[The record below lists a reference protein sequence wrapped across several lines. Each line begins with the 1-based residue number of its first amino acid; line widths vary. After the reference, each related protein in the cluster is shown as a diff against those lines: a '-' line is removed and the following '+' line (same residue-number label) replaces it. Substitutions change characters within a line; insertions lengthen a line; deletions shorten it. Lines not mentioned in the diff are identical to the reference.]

1 MKILLVT
8 LFGISFLA
16 GFADA
21 QTYSRIVLTNFVGS
35 GSSYSATTNITIAA
49 GTVVQVAGNFV
60 SGDIGISGPNNYA
73 QTMYV
78 IYAEDPFT
86 PTYPSGATW
95 AWENM
100 PILGPCT
107 LTLTAKATDNNHPAA
122 YAILQILRATN
133 YSRIVLTNFVGSGS
147 SYSATTNITVAA
159 GTVVQVV
166 GNFVSG
172 DIGISGPNNYA
183 QTMYVTYAEDPFTP
197 TYPSGAT
204 WAWENMPI
212 LGPCWLTLTATAT
225 DNNHPAA
232 YAILQIQPA
241 N

>member
-1 MKILLVT
+1 M
-8 LFGISFLA
+8 A

-78 IYAEDPFT
+78 TYAEDPFT

-122 YAILQILRATN
+122 YAVLRFTQTVASPTVPVIGYTRQGKNFVLSWPTNDSTFRLYYATN
-133 YSRIVLTNFVGSGS
+133 L
-147 SYSATTNITVAA
+147 SAASWISNPISPTI
-159 GTVVQVV
+159 
-166 GNFVSG
+166 VSG
-172 DIGISGPNNYA
+172 QYTITN
-183 QTMYVTYAEDPFTP
+183 TMTNKFKLYR
-197 TYPSGAT
+197 
-204 WAWENMPI
+204 
-212 LGPCWLTLTATAT
+212 LKK
-225 DNNHPAA
+225 
-232 YAILQIQPA
+232 
-241 N
+241 